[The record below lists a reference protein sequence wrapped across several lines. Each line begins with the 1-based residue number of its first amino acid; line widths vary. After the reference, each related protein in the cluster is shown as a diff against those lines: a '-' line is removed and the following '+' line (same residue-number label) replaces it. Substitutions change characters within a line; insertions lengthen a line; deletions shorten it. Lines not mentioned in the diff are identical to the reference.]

1 MAKGQYVHI
10 ERFMVDDLGLSGNE
24 LITYAIVHGFSQDGE
39 SWFTGSA
46 SYIAGWCGCR
56 KQAALANL
64 SKLVDKGLLEKREHV
79 TNGVRLC
86 DYRAVVTEHE
96 SVPPV
101 RKTYRGDTENV
112 PGGGT
117 KSVPHTIEVDT
128 LEDTIERG
136 SSLLLRDKAGK
147 LKETYNSTCKSLPRC
162 LSMTDKRK
170 RAVRTFLK
178 TFSVDDF
185 AEICRKAEGSSFMRG
200 ENDRGWR
207 ADFDF
212 LISERGATGTL
223 EGKYD
228 DRGAASPHGNPP
240 HAGMIWKDGRWTFDD
255 VYSTL

>member
-46 SYIAGWCGCR
+46 AYIAGWCGCR

-64 SKLVDKGLLEKREHV
+64 SKLVEKGLIEKREHV
-79 TNGVRLC
+79 TNGVHLC

-101 RKTYRGDTENV
+101 RKTYRGGTENV

-128 LEDTIERG
+128 LEDTIEGEGARA
-136 SSLLLRDKAGK
+136 SSADELAGI
-147 LKETYNSTCKSLPRC
+147 YNEACPSLPKCRAV
-162 LSMTDKRK
+162 TDKR
-170 RAVRTFLK
+170 RRSARTLLK
-178 TFSVDDF
+178 TFTVEDF
-185 AEICRKAEGSSFMRG
+185 REICRKAQDSSFMRG

-212 LISERGATGTL
+212 LVSERGAAATL

-228 DRGAASPHGNPP
+228 DRAKAASASERGIRYTIDPASVPDEWN
-240 HAGMIWKDGRWTFDD
+240 F
-255 VYSTL
+255 S